1 MSALE
6 TVDLAGVEILAADVT
21 IHGRGSPPEGDR
33 YSVGDLRAIASANRE
48 LETELR
54 PPAKIGHG
62 KGGPRVGTLAN
73 VRVAGDKLLA
83 DVRDVPRR
91 FADLVRARAYDG
103 RSVELSRFESQ
114 RTGKRYDLVVSALAW
129 LGDQLPAVHTLD
141 DVAAL
146 YADGSVELLR
156 MYELDTQAASSVAV
170 VDAAIERG
178 AIRVSGRDAAL
189 KLYASAPRAF
199 SSLIESHPG
208 DAETAFENR
217 RELSSTPTAKAR
229 DLAERT
235 DRARRFGIPLEDVI

>member
-6 TVDLAGVEILAADVT
+6 TIDLEGVEILAADVT

-33 YSVGDLRAIASANRE
+33 YSVDDLLAIASANRE

-129 LGDQLPAVHTLD
+129 LGDTLPAVRTLD
-141 DVAAL
+141 DVVGL
-146 YADGSVELLR
+146 YADGRVELLR
-156 MYELDTQAASSVAV
+156 MYELDTQAASAAAF
-170 VDAAIERG
+170 VDKAIERG
-178 AIRVSGRDAAL
+178 AIRASGRDAAVR
-189 KLYASAPRAF
+189 LYANAPEAF
-199 SSLIESHPG
+199 ATLIESQPG
-208 DAETAFENR
+208 DAQTAFDNR
-217 RELSSTPTAKAR
+217 RLLNSTPAAKAR
-229 DLAERT
+229 DLAERE
-235 DRARRFGIPLEDVI
+235 RISRQFGIPLKDVA